1 MNCSRLSIR
10 ELPNL
15 VAEKILITSAL
26 PYANGPLH
34 FGHIAGAYL
43 PGDCYARFERLRG
56 NDVLYICGSDE
67 HGVAITLSADLAGRT
82 PKEHVDIF
90 HEINKAFFDQLE
102 FSFDHYSRTTWPG
115 HVPTTQEFY
124 HALNKKGLIEEKTEN
139 HLYSEKENRF
149 LADRYVVGTCPKC
162 GYEEARGD
170 ECQKCASS
178 YEATDLKNPRSKLTG
193 SPLIHKPSN
202 HLYLR
207 FDKFKEQLSSWIKQK
222 NWKENVVHF
231 AMQYINDLK
240 PRAIT
245 RDSDWGVPVPGYPN
259 KVFYVWFDA
268 PIGYVSATQEWA
280 HKIGKPTRWEDYWLN
295 PKCKLVHFIGKDN
308 IPFHAVF
315 FPAMLMGQDKPYKLP
330 DEVPA
335 NEFYLLEGR
344 QFSKSDGWTI
354 DLQEFFTKYTPDQ
367 ARYAIAANAPENAD
381 SEFSWKDFQM
391 RCNAELLGKFGNFV
405 NRVLVFA
412 RQHCGGKVPK
422 LGPHNG
428 QFLKQMDDLVH
439 SSAESYQKFHLRK
452 ACQTLMELAQAGNA
466 YFDAQKPWAL
476 AKDPAKREELD
487 TVIALSIECIKNL
500 ALLAS
505 PVIPKTAEKIWHML
519 GYTSTLA
526 KGNWQKIYQTHV
538 PTSQKFGE
546 IEILFRKVEDEEIEA
561 QIQKLGEK
569 VKKEAPMTATTY
581 APLKAPISYDDFAKL
596 DFRVAQILEAVKVP
610 KSKKL
615 LKLHV
620 DLGFEKRTI
629 VSGIALAYEPEQLIG
644 RKVVIVA
651 NLAPA
656 TIMGI
661 ESQGM
666 ILAASLESQLEL
678 PHIQNLA
685 PGSTV
690 S

>member
-1 MNCSRLSIR
+1 M
-10 ELPNL
+10 
-15 VAEKILITSAL
+15 AEKILITSAL

-43 PGDCYARFERLRG
+43 PGDCYARFQRLMG

-67 HGVAITLSADLAGRT
+67 HGVAITLSADLAKRT
-82 PKEHVDIF
+82 PKEHVDLY
-90 HEINKAFFDQLE
+90 HKINQDFFQQLC
-102 FSFDHYSRTTWPG
+102 FSFDHYSRTSWPG
-115 HVPTTQEFY
+115 HVPVTQEFY
-124 HALNKKGLIEEKTEN
+124 KALDRKGLIEEKTEN
-139 HLYSEKENRF
+139 HLYSEKEKRF

-170 ECQKCASS
+170 ECQRCASS

-193 SPLIHKPSN
+193 SALILKPST

-207 FDKFKEQLSSWIKQK
+207 FDKFKDQLTDWISKK
-222 NWKENVVHF
+222 HWKENVVRF

-245 RDSDWGVPVPGYPN
+245 RDSDWGVPVPGYPD

-268 PIGYVSATQEWA
+268 PIGYVSATKEWA
-280 HKIGKPTRWEDYWLN
+280 DKIGKPDRWEDYWFD

-315 FPAMLMGQDKPYKLP
+315 FPAMLMGQDRPYKLP
-330 DEVPA
+330 DEIPA
-335 NEFYLLEGR
+335 NEFYMLEGR
-344 QFSKSDGWTI
+344 QFSKSEGWTI
-354 DLQEFFTKYTPDQ
+354 DLGEFFSRYSADQ
-367 ARYAIAANAPENAD
+367 IRYAIAANAPETSD

-412 RQHCGGKVPK
+412 KQHCGSKVPK
-422 LGPHNG
+422 MSSNDESFIKEMNNIVDQA
-428 QFLKQMDDLVH
+428 QF
-439 SSAESYQKFHLRK
+439 SFEKFHLRK
-452 ACQTLMELAQAGNA
+452 ASQLLMELAQAGNA
-466 YFDAQKPWAL
+466 FFDSQKPWVL
-476 AKDPAKREELD
+476 VKDPSRREDLD
-487 TVIALSIECIKNL
+487 TVIALCIECIKNL
-500 ALLAS
+500 ALIAA
-505 PVIPKTAEKIWHML
+505 PIVPDTAQKIWKML
-519 GYTSTLA
+519 GFSA
-526 KGNWQKIYQTHV
+526 EIARGNWDQIRSHFV
-538 PTSQKFGE
+538 PEGQMLNE
-546 IEILFRKVEDEEIEA
+546 PMILFRKVEDFEIEE
-561 QIQKLGEK
+561 QIAKLGK
-569 VKKEAPMTATTY
+569 IVKKAEASPSLQ
-581 APLKAPISYDDFAKL
+581 PLKPQVNYDDFTKL
-596 DFRVAQILEAVKVP
+596 DLRIGQVLEAVKVP

-615 LKLHV
+615 LKLLV

-629 VSGIALAYEPEQLIG
+629 VSGIALSYEPNDLLG
-644 RKVVIVA
+644 KKVVIIA

-666 ILAASLESQLEL
+666 ILAADMDAMLEL
-678 PHIQNLA
+678 PQIQNLL
-685 PGSTV
+685 PGSVV